1 VLLLTGQRREEVAGM
16 AWGELDRKAAL
27 WTIPASRAKNGKA
40 HLVPLAPAVIDELDR
55 LALAIQV
62 KAKAEKPDAT
72 TAQGRAGDVDS
83 RRFRCP
89 AFRRRSGCLMPL

>member
-40 HLVPLAPAVIDELDR
+40 PGAAGASRDR
-55 LALAIQV
+55 
-62 KAKAEKPDAT
+62 
-72 TAQGRAGDVDS
+72 
-83 RRFRCP
+83 
-89 AFRRRSGCLMPL
+89 